1 VAGLFLVAFG
11 IVLLNRPANLSSA
24 VFLAIEAL
32 NAVALDLLIC
42 GVLVVSY
49 QGVRKP
55 RKAAVAVDVSG
66 GSGSSTYGSS
76 LTEGL
81 LDRRSPP
88 RDVAPS
94 APAIMT
100 GPEIDT
106 SASELLEEISRAK

>member
-1 VAGLFLVAFG
+1 LAGLFLVAFG

-66 GSGSSTYGSS
+66 GSGNSTYGST

-81 LDRRSPP
+81 LDRRE
-88 RDVAPS
+88 VAPN
-94 APAIMT
+94 APVIMT

-106 SASELLEEISRAK
+106 SASELLEEIGRAK